1 LTSGGETHSKKCCHL
16 QEAAVVKP
24 SKLYQRL
31 LVTRASMRFRDFQ
44 RVLEAFGFTLDR
56 IRGSH
61 HNYRHRLVPRPLSI
75 QPHGNMAKP
84 YQLDQFLDMVEEF
97 GLEIGE

>member
-1 LTSGGETHSKKCCHL
+1 M
-16 QEAAVVKP
+16 VKV

-31 LVTRASMRFRDFQ
+31 VATRASMRFRDFQ

-56 IRGSH
+56 INGSH
-61 HNYRHRLVPRPLSI
+61 HNYRHPWVPRPLSI
-75 QPHGNMAKP
+75 QPRGDMAKP
-84 YQLDQFLDMVEEF
+84 YQIDLFLDMVEEF

>member
-1 LTSGGETHSKKCCHL
+1 M
-16 QEAAVVKP
+16 VKP

-31 LVTRASMRFRDFQ
+31 LATRASMRFRDFQ

-56 IRGSH
+56 ISGSH
-61 HNYRHRLVPRPLSI
+61 HNYRHQLVPRPLNV
-75 QPHGNMAKP
+75 QPRGNMAKP

-97 GLEIGE
+97 GLEIDE